1 MVSIV
6 FFLEGERLFSKA
18 YEGTPV
24 PRVGE
29 QVMYGESIYDV
40 NSVLYHY
47 HKSKIAINLVKH
59 KSENYE

>member
-6 FFLEGERLFSKA
+6 FFLEGERLFSRA
-18 YEGTPV
+18 YEGNPI

-29 QVMYGESIYDV
+29 QVMHGEKVYDV

-47 HKSKIAINLVKH
+47 NKCKIAVNLVKH
-59 KSENYE
+59 KIENYE